1 LKGVRFSEMIAF
13 ILIFFFAVITIG
25 LFSVIGFAAYLKR
38 RNKSIETTI
47 QKQLDDA
54 PPYRSLFAPTDEDLL
69 VLEREEQTKLEA
81 EQKENERE
89 VLSKKSEKVREF
101 EKIWRGE
108 PTKQNTVEL
117 LRLASQSES
126 AETFSQTAENV
137 IQVFHHE
144 HTGGLSKEDLADLL
158 DSHLRILPQQE
169 RFSGAT
175 FWLKQEI
182 ENLRRKSEEKS

>member
-1 LKGVRFSEMIAF
+1 MIAF

-38 RNKSIETTI
+38 RNKSLETTN

-54 PPYRSLFAPTDEDLL
+54 PPYRSLFAPTDEELHT
-69 VLEREEQTKLEA
+69 LERERQTNLQA
-81 EQKENERE
+81 EQKEGESK
-89 VLSKKSEKVREF
+89 VLSEKAEKTREF

-108 PTKQNTVEL
+108 STKQNTVEL
-117 LRLASQSES
+117 LRLAAQSES
-126 AETFSQTAENV
+126 AETFSQAAENV
-137 IQVFHHE
+137 IQVWHSE
-144 HTGGLSKEDLADLL
+144 QLGGLSKEDLADLL

-169 RFSGAT
+169 RFSGAI

-182 ENLRRKSEEKS
+182 ENLRRKSE